1 MEIIPDKRKLVGL
14 VEQAFEGKICLPDF
28 QRDFVWPPDQI
39 ADLIRSI
46 LRRYFVGSLLLL
58 RCDRDRP
65 PFSPTLLRGAQ
76 SIYVD
81 PKPELLLLDGQQRL
95 TSLIYALT
103 APDLSLKG
111 TKMRRWFFIDL
122 DLLFSDPDDDEIV
135 FDRSKRD
142 VKDLLK
148 PEAQYERHIL
158 PCTVLLR
165 PGDFHKWRDG
175 FEDWLRETHPE
186 LMDTFRSKWR
196 SQWLDVA
203 DRFQNFEVPLVEL
216 PRVAEDDTDEI
227 GRVCAIFEKLNS
239 SGVDLSV
246 YDLLTARLYR
256 SNIALHKLWDEAC
269 ENNPLLDEWSEG
281 KADKNKFGVL
291 VLRVLA
297 LLRDLDP
304 KPKILI
310 SLSPKNFEEDWRRA
324 AKAMNRA
331 IEIVTATHEDGMGVF
346 NRQWLPNFG
355 LLPVLAA
362 LRTVVEEKNLGEEQ
376 RREIRRWYW
385 CSVFL
390 ERYSSSVES
399 KSRKDFAEFQ
409 KYWIAKGDVPS
420 VFEEARRIGSNEFS
434 IRSATS
440 NASGIYCAVFCL
452 LAKQGARDWH
462 RGEHI
467 ELQNLQDH
475 HIFPKDC
482 LKRHG
487 IPTGDRVNTVINR
500 TLIADQTNNRIRA
513 KSPADYVADTTIFPN
528 DPAVVVAP
536 HFIEEEA
543 FAAMKAAV
551 EDSSEDGRKA
561 LTAAYAKFLD
571 AREAT
576 LIREIRKQCGVEP
589 SPTVESREDPSGLD
603 HPTVPDQDSPTNSHD
618 EENTGF

>member
-1 MEIIPDKRKLVGL
+1 MDIIPDKRKLVGL
-14 VEQAFEGKICLPDF
+14 VEQAHEGKICLPDF

-39 ADLIRSI
+39 ADLIRSV

-58 RCDRDRP
+58 RCDRERP
-65 PFSPTLLRGAQ
+65 PFSPTLLRGAK
-76 SIYVD
+76 SIYTE

-103 APDLSLKG
+103 APDLPLKG
-111 TKMRRWFFIDL
+111 TVMRRWFFINL
-122 DLLFSDPDDDEIV
+122 DLLTADPDSDDIV

-148 PEAQYERHIL
+148 PEAQYATRTL
-158 PCTVLLR
+158 PSTVLLR

-175 FEDWLRETHPE
+175 FEDWLREQHPE
-186 LMDTFRSKWR
+186 QMDTFRNQWR
-196 SQWLDVA
+196 AEWLDVA

-216 PRVAEDDTDEI
+216 PRVADDDADEI

-239 SGVDLSV
+239 TGVELSV

-269 ENNPLLDEWSEG
+269 EENPLLDEWSEG

-291 VLRVLA
+291 VLRILA

-310 SLSPKNFEEDWRRA
+310 SLSPEGFEKDWRRA

-331 IEIVTATHEDGMGVF
+331 LEIVTATHADGMGVF
-346 NRQWLPNFG
+346 NRNWLPNFG
-355 LLPVLAA
+355 LLAVLAA
-362 LRTVVEEKNLGEEQ
+362 LRTLVEDHNLGEEQ
-376 RREIRRWYW
+376 RREIRHWFW

-390 ERYSSSVES
+390 GRFSSSVES
-399 KSRKDFAEFQ
+399 KSRKDFSDFQ
-409 KYWIAKGDVPS
+409 KYWLEDGERPT

-452 LAKQGARDWH
+452 LAKQGARDWQ

-475 HIFPKDC
+475 HIFPKDY

-487 IPTGDRVNTVINR
+487 IPTGDRTNTVINR

-513 KSPADYVADTTIFPN
+513 KSPADYLADVSIFPN
-528 DPAVVVAP
+528 GPVEVLSP
-536 HFIEEEA
+536 HFIDADAFSAMTCAPEEITDEG
-543 FAAMKAAV
+543 KAAV
-551 EDSSEDGRKA
+551 A
-561 LTAAYAKFLD
+561 AAYARFLD

-576 LIREIRKQCGVEP
+576 LLREIRKQCGVEA
-589 SPTVESREDPSGLD
+589 SKFM
-603 HPTVPDQDSPTNSHD
+603 
-618 EENTGF
+618 ENTGSDFESNKETTELELEP